1 MIKFFSKSYFSR
13 YAWLLALVVLCWL
26 PQFIH
31 PGNVT
36 GYQSFIFSGIQSA
49 LNQVPYISV
58 ILTFLVYVFSI
69 FFINVISIE
78 HHISGKVNTL
88 PILMY
93 ILYTATISMFFVSNS
108 FIWIGLIL
116 LFMLRYCFSLYQSE
130 SSIKNAFNAG
140 FLLGVASYFYPPLV
154 YLFLLIWLALM
165 LHRVN
170 TWRAYVSSL
179 LGLLAPLAFLLIWFF
194 LTDQFISSTTA
205 LLSELVPVFILKVDA
220 SWPELVVFTLM
231 ILLGVIFSVQLSSS
245 LSEKSINLRRNLFI
259 TLLFFYILFAIII
272 FYNKMTLAW
281 MLPGIPLAII
291 TAHQLVLVKKTKWI
305 NIFLI
310 LVVLFVIGNH
320 LMMLLNVN

>member
-1 MIKFFSKSYFSR
+1 
-13 YAWLLALVVLCWL
+13 
-26 PQFIH
+26 
-31 PGNVT
+31 
-36 GYQSFIFSGIQSA
+36 
-49 LNQVPYISV
+49 
-58 ILTFLVYVFSI
+58 
-69 FFINVISIE
+69 
-78 HHISGKVNTL
+78 
-88 PILMY
+88 
-93 ILYTATISMFFVSNS
+93 
-108 FIWIGLIL
+108 
-116 LFMLRYCFSLYQSE
+116 MLRYCFSLYQSE

-231 ILLGVIFSVQLSSS
+231 ILLGVIFSAQLSSS

-259 TLLFFYILFAIII
+259 TLLFFYILIAIII